1 MNQVDIPQ
9 ASNASLGAR
18 VRILFVGLAML
29 IGGCAEPGVNAQLPP
44 LVEDKKPVSQDYVGL
59 SESQARD
66 LARDRE
72 TPFRV
77 VTRDGVSLMVTFDFV
92 RGRINADIVDGVVVA
107 YAIEGAER
115 RTKQGPGAAKTP
127 K

>member
-1 MNQVDIPQ
+1 MNQVEIPQ
-9 ASNASLGAR
+9 ASNSSRGAR

-44 LVEDKKPVSQDYVGL
+44 LVEDTKAVLQDYVGL

-92 RGRINADIVDGVVVA
+92 RGRINADVFDGVVVA

-115 RTKQGPGAAKTP
+115 QTMKDPAAAKTP
-127 K
+127 N

>member
-1 MNQVDIPQ
+1 M
-9 ASNASLGAR
+9 
-18 VRILFVGLAML
+18 FVGLAML

-92 RGRINADIVDGVVVA
+92 RGRINADVVDGVVVA
-107 YAIEGAER
+107 YVVGRQGYPR
-115 RTKQGPGAAKTP
+115 REDSELTSPIWLSSTGLETTLRREFTTV
-127 K
+127 

>member
-9 ASNASLGAR
+9 ASNASRGE

-92 RGRINADIVDGVVVA
+92 RGRINADVVDGVVVA
-107 YAIEGAER
+107 YVVEGAKQRPPKYPR
-115 RTKQGPGAAKTP
+115 REDSN
-127 K
+127 

>member
-44 LVEDKKPVSQDYVGL
+44 LVEDKKPECWLERVAG
-59 SESQARD
+59 RD

-72 TPFRV
+72 TPFSCR
-77 VTRDGVSLMVTFDFV
+77 
-92 RGRINADIVDGVVVA
+92 N
-107 YAIEGAER
+107 
-115 RTKQGPGAAKTP
+115 P
-127 K
+127 